1 MKRVTVVLCL
11 LIVCLIGLVIL
22 QVFLSRQKNS
32 RLGLI
37 LPGVSFLFSLVGVF
51 NVVDTGSV
59 LQNIMT
65 LLMVLVLSNIGTLV
79 LLLIYWVCR
88 AGSGK
93 KQEMDRRTMF
103 KIMVI
108 ATFIQ
113 FLIYLFSFN
122 LR

>member
-93 KQEMDRRTMF
+93 KQEMDKMN
-103 KIMVI
+103 
-108 ATFIQ
+108 IQ
-113 FLIYLFSFN
+113 DL
-122 LR
+122 